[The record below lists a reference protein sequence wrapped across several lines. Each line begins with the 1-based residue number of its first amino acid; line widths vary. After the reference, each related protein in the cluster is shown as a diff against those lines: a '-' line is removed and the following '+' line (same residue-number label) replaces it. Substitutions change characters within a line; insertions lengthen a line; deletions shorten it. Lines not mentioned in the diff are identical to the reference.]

1 MNKMFVWIIVAWIST
16 SLGLQG
22 VTSVPS
28 YDGKWWL
35 SVDIW
40 QREGFVDGYIACYT
54 FDAKGEIKFE
64 YTGQMYAPRVT
75 DYLRA
80 HPDEYERPAEQLLWN
95 VTKPSYAPPSGRHL
109 GGRGETSQG
118 KYGLYDGEFW
128 REMGDSKH
136 LGFIQGFLYC
146 YSKYGD
152 ASRGTFSKP
161 APEYVEAI
169 SKWYEI
175 DGEGGINPKKM
186 PAKIPTILFKFRDT
200 DAH

>member
-1 MNKMFVWIIVAWIST
+1 MNKMFACVIAAWISST
-16 SLGLQG
+16 LVVQG
-22 VTSVPS
+22 VASAPS

-35 SVDIW
+35 SVDKR
-40 QREGFVDGYIACYT
+40 QREGFVDGYLACYM
-54 FDAKGEIKFE
+54 FDVKGEIKFE

-80 HPDEYERPAEQLLWN
+80 HPDEQERPAEQLLWA
-95 VTKPSYAPPSGRHL
+95 VTKSPYAPPARRNL
-109 GGRGETSQG
+109 GGQGETYPG
-118 KYGLYDGEFW
+118 KYGFYDGEFW
-128 REMGDSKH
+128 REMRDSEH

-152 ASRGTFSKP
+152 ASKGAFSKP

-175 DGEGGINPKKM
+175 DDEGGINPKKM
-186 PAKIPTILFKFRDT
+186 SAKIPTILFKFRDA
-200 DAH
+200 DPH